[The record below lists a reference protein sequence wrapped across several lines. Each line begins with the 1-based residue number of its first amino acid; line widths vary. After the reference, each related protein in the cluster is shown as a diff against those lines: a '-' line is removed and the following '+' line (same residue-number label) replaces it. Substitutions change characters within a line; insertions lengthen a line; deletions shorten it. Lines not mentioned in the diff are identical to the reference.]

1 MDGVKIDEFGP
12 SSFLWLGLGKN
23 SLKKVKLLEI
33 NLWVP
38 SDWEKKKK
46 KKRTSKAQSIKQKER
61 PHILYNGCI
70 LEELNIPKV
79 LSTGM
84 CSVSSG

>member
-46 KKRTSKAQSIKQKER
+46 KNEHQK
-61 PHILYNGCI
+61 H
-70 LEELNIPKV
+70 
-79 LSTGM
+79 
-84 CSVSSG
+84 

>member
-33 NLWVP
+33 NLWAP
-38 SDWEKKKK
+38 SDWKKK
-46 KKRTSKAQSIKQKER
+46 KKRTSKALSIKQKER
-61 PHILYNGCI
+61 PHILYDGCI
-70 LEELNIPKV
+70 PEELNIPKV
-79 LSTGM
+79 LSTGT